1 MVIDNSNNNNNNDN
15 GDGDGNTNT
24 GGNPPTAACVDAYD
38 DGTVAKPWPDF
49 VSCAAEKA
57 YCQDQPA
64 TLLVHCAK
72 TCGTCT
78 PERQPDRVLVRAHGD
93 RRSGGP
99 NEVNTFE
106 YHAGVTVNA
115 NELITLTY
123 KFVAGYCQHGKS
135 NVGAEFEV
143 LIGGV
148 AVPGMRS
155 KQHGGTTAAD
165 FPYDSNCGGCPD
177 CYSPWIELESQLLE
191 QPMSGKLEIRF
202 TNNGRNMHLV
212 LDSIAAG
219 AK

>member
-1 MVIDNSNNNNNNDN
+1 V
-15 GDGDGNTNT
+15 
-24 GGNPPTAACVDAYD
+24 
-38 DGTVAKPWPDF
+38 
-49 VSCAAEKA
+49 
-57 YCQDQPA
+57 QPRRH
-64 TLLVHCAK
+64 TAK
-72 TCGTCT
+72 TSRPRCWFTA
-78 PERQPDRVLVRAHGD
+78 PKRVAPAHLNANLIGCLSAHGD